1 MTNLLFMPGRPRR
14 GRFFAAA
21 AAGFFWREVR
31 RPGSALRPPP
41 RLGARY
47 RAKLGIWRA
56 GTPSPSRK
64 GLRDLNAGQ
73 NSPANHPASTFVLPS
88 ADPPRRGFRSSAE
101 LRFLTPAPGQCTT
114 PSATQAAPNRPSYP
128 QNFSRFARKP
138 GRCPVSARQRG
149 SRGLNVPLAPSLR
162 SLF

>member
-1 MTNLLFMPGRPRR
+1 MPERPRR
-14 GRFFAAA
+14 GRFFAAT

-56 GTPSPSRK
+56 GTPSASRK

-88 ADPPRRGFRSSAE
+88 ASPPRRGFRGSAE
-101 LRFLTPAPGQCTT
+101 PRCLTPAL
-114 PSATQAAPNRPSYP
+114 
-128 QNFSRFARKP
+128 
-138 GRCPVSARQRG
+138 GRCGTLQHSPPHTFPRCHVSSSLSSSHLFKNPGNVRG
-149 SRGLNVPLAPSLR
+149 PQALSLASQAQIPAEFTR
-162 SLF
+162 TFCA